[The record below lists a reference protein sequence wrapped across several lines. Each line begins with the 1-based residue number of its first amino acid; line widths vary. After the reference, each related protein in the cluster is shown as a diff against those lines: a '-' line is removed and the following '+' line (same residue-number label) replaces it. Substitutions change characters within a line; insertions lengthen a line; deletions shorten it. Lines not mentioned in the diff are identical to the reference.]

1 MKRADVTVAE
11 TASTVNCDLAGE
23 VLRSFGS
30 LHFPAIGRS
39 MVPAIW
45 PGDTL
50 VVESVVPQQV
60 QTGDVIVTGRHG
72 VLRGHRVIG
81 VEGDSKNRQWITQGD
96 ALPVPDL
103 PVFENELLGRV
114 TYVIRAGRL
123 IPMPADLNL
132 AKRLTAKLVRS
143 SAPAARALVLIH
155 RIIHARE
162 KLASKDAVPCQS

>member
-1 MKRADVTVAE
+1 MKRADVMAE
-11 TASTVNCDLAGE
+11 TPSTVNCDLAGE

-39 MVPAIW
+39 MVPTIW

-50 VVESVVPQQV
+50 VVKSVVADQV
-60 QTGDVIVTGRHG
+60 NIGDVIVSGQRG
-72 VLRGHRVIG
+72 ILRGHRVIG
-81 VEGDSKNRQWITQGD
+81 IEGGAKSRQWITQGD
-96 ALPVPDL
+96 ALPAPDL

-114 TYVIRAGRL
+114 TYVIRDGRL
-123 IPMPADLNL
+123 IPMPTELNP
-132 AKRLTAKLVRS
+132 AKRLTAKIVRR

-162 KLASKDAVPCQS
+162 KFASKDAVPCQS